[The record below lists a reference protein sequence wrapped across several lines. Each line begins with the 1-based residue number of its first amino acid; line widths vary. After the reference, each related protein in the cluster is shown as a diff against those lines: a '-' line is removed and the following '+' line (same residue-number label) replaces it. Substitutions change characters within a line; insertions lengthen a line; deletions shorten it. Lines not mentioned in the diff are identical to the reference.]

1 MISRRCAV
9 LATLIGLWALAFAGS
24 ASASVPETTC
34 RLLRQTTIDPATLA
48 ATTSTP
54 VETYRLTNGKLY
66 ITSPDHAERFYSEIS
81 ELEFGKRYASGHKTL
96 IFTGQ
101 TAAPRTQRLLA
112 VHADRSDLRV
122 MEFTCTP

>member
-1 MISRRCAV
+1 MSRGCGV
-9 LATLIGLWALAFAGS
+9 LATLIGLSALAYISG

-54 VETYRLTNGKLY
+54 VETYRLANGKLY
-66 ITSPDHAERFYSEIS
+66 ISSPDHAERYYSEIS
-81 ELEFGKRYASGHKTL
+81 ELEFGRRYASGHKTL

-101 TAAPRTQRLLA
+101 TASPRTQRLLA